1 MKKVYMFIILT
12 SMVLGIFIGS
22 MIKDTTSDD
31 AVYGNKDKIVK
42 TQIKEKK
49 KSIKSLQKAKED
61 LDEEVE
67 VLSEKF
73 KSSEEAKDIHSLE
86 KNLSYTN
93 VDGTG
98 IIITVDAVDEK
109 IGNIANLIDYN
120 KILVNIVNE
129 LKSEGGEFISINDQ
143 RVNQYSEIALAGSH
157 ININGIPI
165 AQPYVI
171 KVIGDDEKLS
181 DYMEKGSD
189 YLNSIQ
195 SKNPIKINLKFDR
208 KIHME
213 KINLPNNIKYI
224 EGE

>member
-1 MKKVYMFIILT
+1 M
-12 SMVLGIFIGS
+12 
-22 MIKDTTSDD
+22 
-31 AVYGNKDKIVK
+31 
-42 TQIKEKK
+42 
-49 KSIKSLQKAKED
+49 
-61 LDEEVE
+61 
-67 VLSEKF
+67 
-73 KSSEEAKDIHSLE
+73 
-86 KNLSYTN
+86 
-93 VDGTG
+93 
-98 IIITVDAVDEK
+98 TVDVVDEK

-120 KILVNIVNE
+120 KILVHIVNE

-143 RVNQYSEIALAGSH
+143 RINQYSEIALAGSH
-157 ININGIPI
+157 ININGTPV

-208 KIHME
+208 KINME